1 MMIHDESYQDLLCK
15 FAYKILMPSKTEQV
29 RRGEDFSGMLGNDV
43 LHERQNSP
51 EILLKCKD
59 YCYKGCFL
67 ILLSE
72 KLLSSNDCTCCND
85 VTTVKH
91 ISRIILAM
99 SCRRQS
105 NESNQAPK
113 LTAPLNYASQQRGG
127 SGMKE
132 PRRYHHVS

>member
-1 MMIHDESYQDLLCK
+1 
-15 FAYKILMPSKTEQV
+15 MPSKLDQV

-51 EILLKCKD
+51 EILLKCIKIID
-59 YCYKGCFL
+59 RYKGCFL

-72 KLLSSNDCTCCND
+72 KLLSSHDCTCCND